1 PRAARSGAGL
11 DRAIRAVL
19 GRPPPTS
26 SEAPIQKGQRM
37 TKTIRREIVIPQS
50 REQVW
55 RALTD
60 SATLAEWMFPND
72 FEPRV
77 GHHFTFRVPPNPK
90 VGFDGLVVSCE
101 VLECEPP
108 SRLVFSWLADGVGD
122 TRVSFRL
129 EPDGEG
135 TRVLFEHSGFDV
147 SQGWSDQ
154 AIQGAEFG
162 WAKMLKQLPAV
173 VAGLAGRRGK

>member
-1 PRAARSGAGL
+1 
-11 DRAIRAVL
+11 
-19 GRPPPTS
+19 
-26 SEAPIQKGQRM
+26 M
-37 TKTIRREIVIPQS
+37 TESIRRELLIPQP

-55 RALTD
+55 RALAD

-72 FEPRV
+72 FAPRV
-77 GHHFTFRVPPNPK
+77 GHHFTFQVPPNPIA
-90 VGFDGLVVSCE
+90 GFDGLVVRCE

-108 SRLVFSWLADGVGD
+108 SRLVFSWSAGGPVVD

-147 SQGWSDQ
+147 SQPWGEQ
-154 AIQGAEFG
+154 ALRGAKFG
-162 WAKMLKQLPAV
+162 WATMLKQLSAV
-173 VAGLAGRRGK
+173 VTDLAAHRN

>member
-1 PRAARSGAGL
+1 
-11 DRAIRAVL
+11 
-19 GRPPPTS
+19 
-26 SEAPIQKGQRM
+26 M
-37 TKTIRREIVIPQS
+37 TKTIRREILISQP

-60 SATLAEWMFPND
+60 STALAEWMFPND

-90 VGFDGLVVSCE
+90 VGFDGLVVQCE

-108 SRLVFSWLADGVGD
+108 NENTSGRLAFSWSAGGLVG

-129 EPDGEG
+129 EPDGDG
-135 TRVLFEHSGFDV
+135 TRVFFEHSGFDV
-147 SQGWSDQ
+147 SQPWGDQ
-154 AIQGAEFG
+154 AFRGAEFG

-173 VAGLAGRRGK
+173 VAGLAADRN